1 MALFLTRE
9 DKISQDPIDEHD
21 WPSTSSSRCIKFEIQ
36 DALILD
42 QNKFKYQS
50 GQELVRTLPGFADSE
65 SAQEHSIYFH
75 SVSDAEF
82 EAI

>member
-1 MALFLTRE
+1 MALFLTR
-9 DKISQDPIDEHD
+9 DDQISQDPIDEHD

-36 DALILD
+36 AALIPH
-42 QNKFKYQS
+42 QNKFAYQS
-50 GQELVRTLPGFADSE
+50 AQELVRTLPRFADLE

-82 EAI
+82 EVI